1 MHRKGPH
8 GGAKGMEDPKRIL
21 AEIDSLMGDYC
32 YDRAQEKLRDALTR
46 PNVDKETKRRFLL
59 QAIELALCQGETI
72 NPELLTELK
81 SYLGSA
87 LTVKA
92 EAETLH
98 AISMAERRLGH
109 YNEAVGFAQ
118 KSLSLYRT
126 LSNPKAI
133 VSVLNTLAQVHGS
146 LGHWLELRKATT
158 EALQLARV
166 SGDSQG
172 YGQALINCAMFERER
187 GFHNLARDHY
197 ELASQILE
205 EEGDKYHQGLVLNNL
220 ADLAITQGDLS
231 RGLDLWQQ
239 ALFQWRTLGHRAKE
253 AIILTQMGRIH
264 KLRGNLQAAE
274 GFLSAA
280 DKLTS
285 PSQTV
290 NPLVRVH
297 VLCET
302 ADFERKQGNLTRAI
316 KLARD
321 AIPLLEQTEIYGTDL
336 GYVWGMLTSI
346 YLEMKE
352 TFQAEEALTAGE
364 AICSSLGFS
373 EGIVNN
379 ILLKG
384 VLELQK
390 GNLGLAQEHL
400 ENACKTAGEHN
411 YFEILIQ
418 SELSLA
424 DLYLRKL
431 SIEFDETTQ
440 KNATNCLMRA
450 SNLAENTALEPGKLE
465 AKMLEAVAHSINLQ
479 FEAAAK
485 ILDEVETEAH
495 SLELYLIAEKARKMK
510 NPVRSQMRALNIPME
525 LDKEMQD
532 YIVKAQ
538 EFIAGVKA
546 TFRDTLERS

>member
-1 MHRKGPH
+1 
-8 GGAKGMEDPKRIL
+8 
-21 AEIDSLMGDYC
+21 MGDYC

-59 QAIELALCQGETI
+59 QAIELSLCQGETI
-72 NPELLTELK
+72 HPELLTELK

-87 LTVKA
+87 ITVKA

-98 AISMAERRLGH
+98 AISMAERRMGH
-109 YNEAVGFAQ
+109 YNDAVDFAQ

-133 VSVLNTLAQVHGS
+133 ISVLNTLAQIHAS
-146 LGHWLELRKATT
+146 LGQWLELCKATT

-166 SGDSQG
+166 SGDFQG
-172 YGQALINCAMFERER
+172 YGQALINCAVFERER

-205 EEGDKYHQGLVLNNL
+205 DEGDKYHQALVLNNL

-239 ALFQWRTLGHRAKE
+239 ALFQWRTLGHRGKVAT
-253 AIILTQMGRIH
+253 ILAQMGRIH

-280 DKLTS
+280 DELTS
-285 PSQTV
+285 PNQTV
-290 NPLVRVH
+290 NPLVRVYA
-297 VLCET
+297 LCET
-302 ADFERKQGNLTRAI
+302 ADFERTRGNLNRALR
-316 KLARD
+316 LARD
-321 AIPLLEQTEIYGTDL
+321 AIPLLEQTEISGTDL
-336 GYVWGMLTSI
+336 GYVWGIVTSI

-352 TFQAEEALTAGE
+352 TFQAEEALAVGE
-364 AICSSLGFS
+364 AICSSLEFS

-400 ENACKTAGEHN
+400 ENARKNAGERN

-418 SELSLA
+418 AELSLA

-440 KNATNCLMRA
+440 KNAANCLMRA
-450 SNLAENTALEPGKLE
+450 SNLAENTALEPRKLE
-465 AKMLEAVAHSINLQ
+465 AKMLEAVARSINLQ
-479 FEAAAK
+479 FESAAK
-485 ILDEVETEAH
+485 ILNEVEARAH
-495 SLELYLIAEKARKMK
+495 SLELYLIEEKARQIKI
-510 NPVRSQMRALNIPME
+510 PVRSQMRALNIPIE
-525 LDKEMQD
+525 LDEEMQD
-532 YIVKAQ
+532 YILKAQ
-538 EFIAGVKA
+538 EYIARAKA
-546 TFRDTLERS
+546 AFRDTLERF